1 MKTKTAAF
9 VLPTSA
15 MIDEAEHQDDP
26 SQETEQNETI
36 QPTTLEIATAMLA
49 AGTSNPVLT
58 PSDYAAIIH
67 HIRKAPEHDA
77 FYDRIDQVRHSQSD
91 EMQRGHISID
101 LAEADPTSL
110 QGGWIQGLMQ
120 KDLIL

>member
-9 VLPTSA
+9 VLPRSA
-15 MIDEAEHQDDP
+15 MVDEGEHQNDP
-26 SQETEQNETI
+26 WQENEQNKTI

-58 PSDYAAIIH
+58 PSDFAAIIS
-67 HIRKAPEHDA
+67 HIRKAPEQDA
-77 FYDRIDQVRHSQSD
+77 LYGRIDKVRHSLPHQTKG
-91 EMQRGHISID
+91 GHISID
-101 LAEADPTSL
+101 LAEADPNSRR
-110 QGGWIQGLMQ
+110 GGWIQGLMQ